1 MFTKWI
7 NSFQGL
13 LNPVSVNTS
22 EHVPADADPRT
33 DGDFNS
39 DITYEE
45 IKGRL
50 LEQRWVKALI
60 SMKFQSK
67 FENDRAINILHR
79 LFSIYFSTGFIPGDW
94 NYSIISLIRR
104 SRIKKE
110 FPACPFWNTYCS
122 A

>member
-1 MFTKWI
+1 MLTKYI
-7 NSFQGL
+7 DGFQGL

-33 DGDFNS
+33 DGDLNS

-67 FENDRAINILHR
+67 FENEYSLQIILD
-79 LFSIYFSTGFIPGDW
+79 LF
-94 NYSIISLIRR
+94 
-104 SRIKKE
+104 
-110 FPACPFWNTYCS
+110 
-122 A
+122 

>member
-1 MFTKWI
+1 MLTKWI
-7 NSFQGL
+7 DSFQAL

-22 EHVPADADPRT
+22 EHVPAYADPRT

-50 LEQRWVKALI
+50 LEQRWVKALV

-67 FENDRAINILHR
+67 FENYSAINILHR
-79 LFSIYFSTGFIPGDW
+79 LFSIYFSRVLFLVTG
-94 NYSIISLIRR
+94 IILL
-104 SRIKKE
+104 
-110 FPACPFWNTYCS
+110 FH
-122 A
+122 